1 MARRGRFKDKS
12 PTEVRNYRVD
22 WSTPLGS
29 DTITGTPTWTI
40 SGADSSLTKDAQTT
54 TTTTADIVLSGGTL
68 GVTYQVKCQV
78 TTVAGYTFERTN
90 LISISTR

>member
-12 PTEVRNYRVD
+12 PTEVIDYRID
-22 WSTPLGS
+22 WSDRLGT

-40 SGADSSLTKDAQTT
+40 SGPDSSLTKDSQVNN
-54 TTTTADIVLSGGTL
+54 TTATDITLSGGTL
-68 GVTYQVKCQV
+68 GKTYYVKCQIV
-78 TTVAGYTFERTN
+78 TVGSRTIERTN